1 MPTPIR
7 EAMQMVA
14 RLHMMADEIFTTE
27 KVFPSMMDVT
37 ERQVQVATYVRGML
51 MSWDRNPAM
60 YDMTE
65 LSDPLPPR
73 KPMEASAVRSD
84 GEKPVVEGK
93 RLNAHAILLKKLEGG
108 KLTKPQFA
116 RLCELVQRQRHMT
129 DVQRKKLRAHNLAEC
144 LPDIPE
150 GVLQEFVLS
159 EGVV

>member
-14 RLHMMADEIFTTE
+14 KMHTMADEIFTTE
-27 KVFPSMMDVT
+27 KAFPSTMDVT

-65 LSDPLPPR
+65 VSDPLPTR

-84 GEKPVVEGK
+84 GEKPVAPMKMNPYAIVVK
-93 RLNAHAILLKKLEGG
+93 RLEERGLSKKQYAVLVELVVASRRMTRDQHQ
-108 KLTKPQFA
+108 KTKPSDLK
-116 RLCELVQRQRHMT
+116 RWVR
-129 DVQRKKLRAHNLAEC
+129 DLAEED
-144 LPDIPE
+144 LVNYVIA
-150 GVLQEFVLS
+150 

>member
-27 KVFPSMMDVT
+27 KAFPLEMDKT

-60 YDMTE
+60 YDTTE

-73 KPMEASAVRSD
+73 KPMEASA
-84 GEKPVVEGK
+84 KPVAPMKMNPYAIVVK
-93 RLNAHAILLKKLEGG
+93 RLEERGLSKKQYAVLV
-108 KLTKPQFA
+108 
-116 RLCELVQRQRHMT
+116 ELVVASRRLTRDQHQKMRPADLKRWVR
-129 DVQRKKLRAHNLAEC
+129 DLAEED
-144 LPDIPE
+144 LVNYVIA
-150 GVLQEFVLS
+150 